1 LEKRLPLALFLSFLI
16 LLAWGQLNPPPEP
29 APTPASNPATS
40 ARGEL
45 SESPTD
51 AGSPADEAGLRPST
65 RDALA
70 PLEGTLEAEGEWS
83 DWLELGRAG
92 EPGHYWARFSNR
104 GARLDELRLD
114 GYWDSPDLTDQER
127 GDREHWTQLLVDL
140 ETGRGRTGSLL
151 LRASKSSERLVR
163 EPLDQVYWQ
172 HEVLEDRGATTGV
185 RFTYAPG
192 TGVTFVK
199 TIEVRPGSYEL
210 TVDIE
215 LRNDNEAFTGPAQ
228 FVFVPASCVPPET
241 ADKFYIEPQAIAAW
255 DSGGEVRVNA
265 ERKNERARELHGDLA
280 GTGDLAFGGVHSKY
294 FALLFYALDETT
306 QATLLGASWKRIFD
320 AEYVAEN
327 PGTENAGNRQI
338 ITELDVRMRIPE
350 PGRTSVYAYSLYA
363 GPKDRAVMAATHA
376 SFASLSREDLGFFTA
391 IASIL
396 LAVLGFFQGL
406 TGNWGISIILLTLS
420 VRAVLFP
427 LNRRSQTAMA
437 RHQTKMKRVQPK
449 IDEIKKKYE
458 GNAQKIRQEQARI
471 MQEEGAFPPL
481 SGCLPVFL
489 QIPVF
494 FGLFQMLRASFDLR
508 QAPFL
513 GWIEDLSKPD
523 HLMRID
529 LNTHLPFIGTIEWL
543 NVLPPIMVVLW
554 VLQQRVMPKPTD
566 EQAQRMQ
573 KMMMWMPVMF
583 GFFLYNYAA
592 GLSLYMITQS
602 TMGILEQTVI
612 KKTWPLDTSE
622 QPKKKSG
629 FMTRLAELQ
638 EKAQKQQEAK
648 RRSQG
653 GSGNSGGKRKKT
665 PKG

>member
-16 LLAWGQLNPPPEP
+16 LLVWGQLNPPPEP
-29 APTPASNPATS
+29 VPGTAPAQLESGGGGAPSSGSTGASTTETALS
-40 ARGEL
+40 A
-45 SESPTD
+45 
-51 AGSPADEAGLRPST
+51 
-65 RDALA
+65 DALT
-70 PLEGTLEAEGEWS
+70 PLEGAIQAETEWS
-83 DWLELGRAG
+83 DWIELGRTG

-104 GARLDELRLD
+104 GARIEELRLD
-114 GYWDSPDLTDQER
+114 GYWDAPDLSDEDRQ
-127 GDREHWTQLLVDL
+127 DREHWARLLVDL
-140 ETGRGRTGSLL
+140 DTGSGRTGSLL

-163 EPLDQVYWQ
+163 EPLD
-172 HEVLEDRGATTGV
+172 EVLWKHELLKDRGATTGV
-185 RFTYAPG
+185 RFTHAPG

-199 TIEVRPGSYEL
+199 TVEVRPGSFEL
-210 TVDIE
+210 GVDIE
-215 LRNDNEAFTGPAQ
+215 LRNDNEEFVGPAQ
-228 FVFVPASCVPPET
+228 FVFVPASCVPPES

-255 DSGGEVRVNA
+255 EAGGDVNVIV
-265 ERKNERARELHGDLA
+265 EQKNERSRDLLGDLQGA
-280 GTGDLAFGGVHSKY
+280 GTLAFGGVHSKY
-294 FALLFYALDETT
+294 FALLLYALDDAS
-306 QATLLGASWKRIFD
+306 QATLLGASWKRIYD
-320 AEYVAEN
+320 AEYVSEN
-327 PGTENAGNRQI
+327 PGSETAGNRQI
-338 ITELDVRMRIPE
+338 ISELDLRVRIPE
-350 PGRTSVYAYSLYA
+350 PGRSTVYSYSLYA
-363 GPKDRAVMAATHA
+363 GPKDRAILASTQP
-376 SFASLSREDLGFFTA
+376 SFASLSREDLGFFTG

-396 LAVLGFFQGL
+396 LAVLGFFQSL
-406 TGNWGISIILLTLS
+406 TGNWGVSIILLTVS

-427 LNRRSQTAMA
+427 LNRRSQTSMA

-481 SGCLPVFL
+481 GGCLPVFL

-602 TMGILEQTVI
+602 TLGILEQTVI
-612 KKTWPLDTSE
+612 KKTWPLDTTE

-638 EKAQKQQEAK
+638 EQAQRQQEAK
-648 RRSQG
+648 QRAKG
-653 GSGNSGGKRKKT
+653 GSGKSGGKRKKASNR
-665 PKG
+665 